1 MAHLHLENIGPIQV
15 VDIDLTRVNIF
26 IGPQSSGKSTIAKMI
41 SFCLW
46 IEKKVAT
53 TLTEKIF
60 SSAGDFVIT
69 AEMYHKMHN
78 YFNDSTVV
86 RYESDVKLLDKFIYK
101 RKKIVYMP
109 SDRNLVAM
117 PELEKLILTN
127 KTNLQSFTFDWLN
140 ARNTFDKSHK
150 LNLLDLDMQYYYDS
164 TEQIYKDKKYKI
176 CLQSKQSS
184 ICNIGWKQ
192 LLCM

>member
-1 MAHLHLENIGPIQV
+1 MTKLIIKNVGPIKE
-15 VDIDLTRVNIF
+15 VDIELNRLNVF

-78 YFNDSTVV
+78 YFN
-86 RYESDVKLLDKFIYK
+86 LYK
-101 RKKIVYMP
+101 
-109 SDRNLVAM
+109 NQ
-117 PELEKLILTN
+117 ILSAAPT
-127 KTNLQSFTFDWLN
+127 
-140 ARNTFDKSHK
+140 
-150 LNLLDLDMQYYYDS
+150 Y
-164 TEQIYKDKKYKI
+164 I
-176 CLQSKQSS
+176 
-184 ICNIGWKQ
+184 
-192 LLCM
+192 